1 MFATPTLADIHATR
15 QRLNDHIVTT
25 PIWHCRGDYLSK
37 KISPTTQVYFK
48 LEFLQYTG
56 SFKAR
61 GALNSLAHLTAEQLK
76 RGVVAA
82 SAGNHAIA
90 VAYAAKVFGASAKV
104 LMPKTASPVR
114 INKCKEYGA
123 IVILVDN
130 IGQALEQMPEI
141 AREENRAPIH
151 PFEGS
156 FITEA
161 TGTIGVELTEQIP
174 HLDAVIVPIG
184 GGGLIGGIA
193 TAVKQILPDCQ
204 IYGVE
209 PENADVIYQSLLAG
223 KPITIPTPQ
232 TIADSL
238 SPPIAMPYS
247 FELCRRY
254 INRIVRV
261 SETEMIEAMR
271 LLFYDMKLAVEPA
284 AASATA
290 ALCHH
295 LALELQDKTVAIM
308 LSGSNIDTDRFCR
321 LIRTP
326 N

>member
-1 MFATPTLADIHATR
+1 MFAAPSLADIHAAR
-15 QRLNDHIVTT
+15 KRLNDHIVTT
-25 PIWHCRGDYLSK
+25 PVWHCRGDLLLE
-37 KISPTTQVYFK
+37 KISPATQVYFK

-61 GALNSLAHLTAEQLK
+61 GALNSLAHLTAEQL
-76 RGVVAA
+76 RHGVVAA

-90 VAYAAKVFGASAKV
+90 VSYAAKVFGTSAKV

-123 IVILVDN
+123 VVILVDHIAN
-130 IGQALEQMPEI
+130 ALAQMPEI

-151 PFEGS
+151 PFEGPY
-156 FITEA
+156 IIQG
-161 TGTIGVELTEQIP
+161 TGTIGVELTEQVP

-193 TAVKQILPDCQ
+193 NAVKQILPDCQ

-209 PENADVIYQSLLAG
+209 PENSDVMYQSLIAG
-223 KPITIPTPQ
+223 KPITISAPQ

-238 SPPIAMPYS
+238 SPPTAMPYS
-247 FELCRRY
+247 FEICRRF
-254 INRIVRV
+254 INRVIRV

-290 ALCHH
+290 ALCNH
-295 LALELQDKTVAIM
+295 LALELQGKTVAVMI
-308 LSGSNIDTDRFCR
+308 SGSNIDTERFCH

-326 N
+326 S